1 MHCSKPVD
9 FDGTIRLMNEF
20 KSPVASFHHPGSA
33 YLVPDL
39 IKKTHGGAAAMALSP
54 PISPI
59 HFLSIVS

>member
-1 MHCSKPVD
+1 MPTRLINICV
-9 FDGTIRLMNEF
+9 TLQLMNECNP
-20 KSPVASFHHPGSA
+20 PVASFHHPGSA

-39 IKKTHGGAAAMALSP
+39 IKKTHSGAATMALSP